1 VFKPLT
7 LMREATSVDGAY
19 PIIVWPH
26 KCCCTGVKF
35 ASIAEILAVPPAV
48 TGSTATM
55 QASAQPKQTFGESL
69 LAVSKAS
76 SDTSTAYDGNTKFG
90 RQKSVLKDA
99 KLPSTVARSPAFLPP
114 APSPQTPHQQVL
126 VAQQLP
132 LINLALI
139 PMQLPLGA
147 SVASPTASTV
157 AASPATGDAI
167 VARPLGIESDLAQ
180 PGIVPSDS
188 VPSDQAQKDSDL
200 QQAPS
205 ISPRPTPIPVGHA
218 AMNAPEKGNV
228 TLASGPLSTGHAEV
242 PSGQAQKDGD
252 LQQASSISPR
262 PTPIPVVHAAT
273 NAPGKGNVAPASSP
287 LSTGQAQVPSGQA
300 QKDSDLQQAPS
311 ILPWPTPIPVVHAA
325 TNASGKGE
333 VAPASSPVSTGQANP
348 QAAAPDPSG
357 FASGLSIP
365 GATAGQLTAL
375 IQPGSRALIIGQA
388 GASSSSAAAKP
399 SAVAGGNDKDAAS
412 NAINDAT
419 GLKQHAPSASDQAGS
434 QTGSQDTSASADQT
448 PGSASPQGQS
458 GAQAQMSFANH
469 TVAATD
475 HTQNAGITSPMQTAP
490 TLAGIPGH
498 SAKTPE
504 TPAPASIALPQ
515 ALPVINTAKLIQSM
529 GQSEMRVGM
538 RSNDF
543 GNISISTSATRDLIS
558 AQISLDHNELARTLA
573 THLPEMQTR
582 FGGTQAMDVRIDV
595 NGLGGATSAGMSNGS
610 ANESHGDRQQRG
622 SAPSGHAANGFAE
635 QGRSVAAPVM
645 PSGEGRLDARL
656 DIRA

>member
-35 ASIAEILAVPPAV
+35 ASISEILAVPPAV

-99 KLPSTVARSPAFLPP
+99 KLPSTVAHSPAFLPP

-157 AASPATGDAI
+157 AAGPATGDAI

-188 VPSDQAQKDSDL
+188 VPPD
-200 QQAPS
+200 
-205 ISPRPTPIPVGHA
+205 
-218 AMNAPEKGNV
+218 
-228 TLASGPLSTGHAEV
+228 
-242 PSGQAQKDGD
+242 QAQKDGD

-287 LSTGQAQVPSGQA
+287 VSTGQAQVPSGQA